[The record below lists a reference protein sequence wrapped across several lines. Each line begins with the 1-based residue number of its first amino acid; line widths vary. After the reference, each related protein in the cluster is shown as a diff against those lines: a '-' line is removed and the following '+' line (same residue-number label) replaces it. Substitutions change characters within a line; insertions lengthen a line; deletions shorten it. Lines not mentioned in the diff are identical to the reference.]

1 MYWWFLITSVALWNL
16 NRLSIH
22 LSNVNDEITMND
34 LNTHFENINDED
46 DEEVIDNN
54 EDISTKIVKKNK
66 KKRKRKKKKSHVQNF
81 QQTNLKTP
89 DLDNPMMEMV
99 LNNPEMVM
107 KLMPDSQEKRQFQNM
122 LKVPMFKEMLK
133 DKNTLQQIMKLNKN
147 V

>member
-66 KKRKRKKKKSHVQNF
+66 KKRKRKKKKPHVQNF